1 MKNTL
6 LAPPIQPNPLPTLSR
21 KKKNPLLT
29 RSWVGNCE
37 LFFRGTYPL
46 IRWVAL

>member
-21 KKKNPLLT
+21 KKKIHCSLDRGLETVNYFF
-29 RSWVGNCE
+29 VGH
-37 LFFRGTYPL
+37 
-46 IRWVAL
+46 IH